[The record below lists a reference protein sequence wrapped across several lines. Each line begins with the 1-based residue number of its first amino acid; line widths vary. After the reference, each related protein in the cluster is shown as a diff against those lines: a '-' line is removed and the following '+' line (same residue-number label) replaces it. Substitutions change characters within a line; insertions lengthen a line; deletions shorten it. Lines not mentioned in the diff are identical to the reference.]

1 MRTTSGIFQFAVI
14 ILTLQAI
21 FYCHGVNASDDGNN
35 EGNPD
40 DTTSGFLNPQW
51 SELWGGIVQSHDVPR
66 SNLKISRNKRKAWNS
81 GSGDLDRARNYKF
94 RDGNSRRR
102 GNDGLSMSA
111 F

>member
-1 MRTTSGIFQFAVI
+1 MDLPRILMAINF

-51 SELWGGIVQSHDVPR
+51 SELWGGIVPSQDDPR
-66 SNLKISRNKRKAWNS
+66 SNLKISRKKRNF
-81 GSGDLDRARNYKF
+81 GSGNLDRARNYKF
-94 RDGNSRRR
+94 RDGNSRR
-102 GNDGLSMSA
+102 
-111 F
+111 